1 MNNSYEDI
9 VNTLPHSMT
18 LPEQDGV
25 EVPSLEDAIRHINNM
40 DFSPIQKKLTSE
52 DPLLCR
58 CWSAVEAEIA
68 IQYYRNFLFLNKKYL
83 PTHPIIPPLLEVD
96 EIWHHHLLDTR
107 QYMTDSMAI
116 FGYYFHHYPYFGT
129 RGNDDLNNLK
139 AAFEESQKL
148 HELEFGSR
156 MISVWGPPE

>member
-1 MNNSYEDI
+1 
-9 VNTLPHSMT
+9 
-18 LPEQDGV
+18 
-25 EVPSLEDAIRHINNM
+25 
-40 DFSPIQKKLTSE
+40 
-52 DPLLCR
+52 
-58 CWSAVEAEIA
+58 
-68 IQYYRNFLFLNKKYL
+68 
-83 PTHPIIPPLLEVD
+83 
-96 EIWHHHLLDTR
+96 
-107 QYMTDSMAI
+107 MTDSMAI